1 MEGHRP
7 NRRRT
12 FRPRNPDLRPVMAFP
27 SRFFEK
33 APLSYPLYLFL
44 VLSVLILIV
53 LVNGYIE
60 IQRTRSQLFRVLE
73 TEGRI
78 IIRGIETNSAN
89 LISSLEQARS
99 YAPSSGISES
109 TEDSLS
115 IEDLLIERLVSLALR
130 LDQEAAQRSVGK
142 ASKAPS
148 ETMDLRH
155 IYFLSGGSSDPV
167 RRQLPE
173 NLKKEPPFFQE
184 VLIGKTRLAVLRG
197 EGAWRESTPLAV
209 AVARRFGPG
218 IILIS
223 VSPDEYSFLTRQII
237 IQGFLEE
244 FSGKGNI
251 AYITVEGSNGQ
262 FIAQTAGQVSF
273 RPGRE
278 NFKKEVGSKGQ
289 DLYWIGFKDQEVL
302 EILRPFAPAGR
313 SIGRIRLGLSL
324 KEVNPILHQAGRNI
338 LLMSLVLIGL
348 GILSLY
354 FIFHLQGRHFRKM
367 KEMEEQ
373 IRLKEELSAMG
384 QLAAGVAHEIKNP
397 LNAISLVVQRL
408 QQEFHWPEPEA
419 QQEYERFTRIV
430 RDEIS
435 RVNQIIGQFLMVA
448 RPLASRLEEQSL
460 TAILDYVLEVLA
472 EELRLKKIRLSKT
485 WSPDLPLIFCD
496 RFQLTQAFLNIF
508 NNALEAV
515 PEGGEISV
523 SVRPKED
530 NKIELIIRD
539 SGRGIA
545 PDDLKKIF
553 AYYYT
558 TKEKGVGLGL
568 AITRKMIQAHG
579 GDLEVRSVLAQGTT
593 VIVGLPKR
601 PRPGQKA

>member
-1 MEGHRP
+1 M
-7 NRRRT
+7 
-12 FRPRNPDLRPVMAFP
+12 PRNPDRRTAMAFP
-27 SRFFEK
+27 ARFFGK

-53 LVNGYIE
+53 LVNGYVE

-78 IIRGIETNSAN
+78 IIKGIETNSAN
-89 LISSLEQARS
+89 LMASLEQVRS
-99 YAPSSGISES
+99 FSTGSGLIES
-109 TEDSLS
+109 TEDSLG
-115 IEDLLIERLVSLALR
+115 IEDLLIERLVTLALR
-130 LDQEAAQRSVGK
+130 LDQEEAQHPAGK
-142 ASKAPS
+142 APWAPS
-148 ETMDLRH
+148 ETMGLKH
-155 IYFLSGGSSDPV
+155 IYFLIGGSSDPV
-167 RRQLPE
+167 RRELPE
-173 NLKKEPPFFQE
+173 HLKKEPPFFQE
-184 VLIGKTRLAVLRG
+184 VLLGKTRLAVLRR
-197 EGAWRESTPLAV
+197 EGPGREATPLAV

-218 IILIS
+218 LILIA
-223 VSPDEYSFLTRQII
+223 VSPDEYRFLTRQII

-244 FSGKGNI
+244 FSGRGNI
-251 AYITVEGSNGQ
+251 AYITVEGADGR
-262 FIAQTAGQVSF
+262 FIAQTAGEDSF
-273 RPGRE
+273 RAARE
-278 NFKKEVGSKGQ
+278 HFRKEVGRGGEE
-289 DLYWIGFKDQEVL
+289 LYWIGFKDHEVL

-313 SIGRIRLGLSL
+313 IVGRIRLGLSL

-348 GILSLY
+348 GVLSLY

-373 IRLKEELSAMG
+373 IRLREELAAMG

-408 QQEFHWPEPEA
+408 QQEFHWPEAGA

-472 EELRLKKIRLSKT
+472 EELRLKKIHLSKT

-496 RFQLTQAFLNIF
+496 RFQLTQAFLNII

-515 PEGGEISV
+515 PEGGEISL
-523 SVRPKED
+523 SAGPKED
-530 NKIELIIRD
+530 DTIELVIRD

-545 PDDLKKIF
+545 PEDLKKIF

-579 GDLEVRSVLAQGTT
+579 GTLEVRSVLDRGTT
-593 VIVGLPKR
+593 VIIVLPRR
-601 PRPGQKA
+601 PAQDQKA

>member
-53 LVNGYIE
+53 LVNGYVE